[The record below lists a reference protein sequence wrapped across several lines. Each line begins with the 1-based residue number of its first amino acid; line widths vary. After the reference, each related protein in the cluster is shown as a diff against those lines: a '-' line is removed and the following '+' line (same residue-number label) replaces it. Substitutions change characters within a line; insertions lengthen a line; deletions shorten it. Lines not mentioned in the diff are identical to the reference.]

1 MTKSAIFCTHMV
13 DFCRPNHK
21 CKMTVMWIA
30 SSLHSYVH
38 ANILIMGTYLCTY
51 SVYAHNIEYV
61 HQLDP
66 DDGANTLEILPFHVD
81 TYVRT
86 LL

>member
-1 MTKSAIFCTHMV
+1 MYIQTYLLWV
-13 DFCRPNHK
+13 
-21 CKMTVMWIA
+21 
-30 SSLHSYVH
+30 
-38 ANILIMGTYLCTY
+38 YLCTY

-66 DDGANTLEILPFHVD
+66 DDVGANTLEILPFHVD